1 MLPVGLYG
9 RVSHGDHPHS
19 PAMGGRCLSLLPGS
33 NRLWLRSGRLWG
45 TTLSAGTTHE
55 ARVWEAVGRCSY
67 RRGDCVLRRSVDGL
81 FRRLGPP
88 ASGFEPASTSRVLG
102 TSMRNRPAFLAG
114 I

>member
-67 RRGDCVLRRSVDGL
+67 RRGDWVPRRSVDGL
-81 FRRLGPP
+81 FRGQRPP
-88 ASGFEPASTSRVLG
+88 DSCFEPASTTRVLG
-102 TSMRNRPAFLAG
+102 TPRGHRAPVP
-114 I
+114 

>member
-45 TTLSAGTTHE
+45 TTLSAGTDRKST
-55 ARVWEAVGRCSY
+55 RLNSSPSQISYAVFCLETTNNQN
-67 RRGDCVLRRSVDGL
+67 VKK
-81 FRRLGPP
+81 
-88 ASGFEPASTSRVLG
+88 
-102 TSMRNRPAFLAG
+102 RPACSELRWAYCNHKATNFASYLTG
-114 I
+114 GDSRRD